1 MLVLLTLVPSLA
13 LVLHTEQSQ
22 RQHEVDEVRQDTE
35 RLASMVSIEEQW
47 LVEDTRDL
55 LVTLARLPA
64 LQPGRTEDCRTVLG
78 PMLAGLPRYTNFG
91 VADPTGRVVC
101 SAMPASP
108 EITISD
114 RDYFRGAL
122 QTGTFSVGGYQ
133 IGRITHR
140 PAVNMAHPIRD
151 GEGSTVGILFAALD
165 LDVVGDIED
174 HARAS
179 LPEGS
184 VLVQLDREGRVL
196 SRQPRDDQ
204 GVGQSA
210 PELTLVPDLIAAG
223 TGTGIVEGA
232 DGVERIFA
240 VTTVASRL
248 QGEDLRVLLEVPAQA
263 AFAHVAELRTRSL
276 AWLALVTVGVLTLAW
291 FLARELILQPIDRI
305 VGGTRRLAEGD
316 VGARIGPPYA
326 AGELGELARSF
337 DRMAEAIGTRQD
349 ERDEA
354 MAALQRSEEA
364 FRSAVHNAPYGI
376 MRTTPDGRILKANP
390 AMVEMLGY
398 DSEAELCTRHLP
410 EDLYPDP
417 AVRPR
422 LLARHEA
429 DQRLDSE
436 LTWKR
441 KDGGLIDVRT
451 AGRRVVGPGGEM
463 FYEVFVE
470 DVTEQRALEQQFLQ
484 AQKMEAVGLLAG
496 GVAHDF
502 NNLLTVI
509 LTSGELLLEQVDGAQ
524 DEIEAIIEAGQRASA
539 LTRQLLVFSRRDPAE
554 REILDLD
561 ELVSGLEKMLRRLLG
576 EDVTLETHLAGRPLY
591 IEADKGRIEQIVMN
605 LVVNARDAMPE
616 GGTLVLE
623 TRRVAE
629 PDALGASVEIVVR
642 DNGEG
647 MDRETQQRMFE
658 PFFTTKRRGTG
669 LGLST
674 VYGIVNEV
682 GGHIEVR
689 SRVGEG
695 TTFVVNFPET
705 ADPVREVA
713 VYEAEGTHASG
724 AVLIIEDDEALRRML
739 CRFLRAHGLDVY
751 GAESGE
757 AALGLVTSRDVRP
770 DLLLADVVLPGMSGR
785 AVADAL
791 RERWPDLRVLYM
803 SGYTDDAVIR
813 RGVQRGRIAFLQKP
827 FSLSTLLQRV
837 RTLLEDAGS

>member
-1 MLVLLTLVPSLA
+1 VLVLLTLVPSLA